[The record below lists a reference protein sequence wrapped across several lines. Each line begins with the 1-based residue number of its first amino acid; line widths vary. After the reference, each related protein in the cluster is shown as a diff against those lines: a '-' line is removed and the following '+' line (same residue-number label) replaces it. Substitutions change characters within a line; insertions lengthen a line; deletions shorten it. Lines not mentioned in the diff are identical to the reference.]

1 MAGMKYHFIG
11 LCGLAGVGKDTV
23 GELLK
28 AHAGFRPMA
37 FANTLRGELVDAFH
51 VESLVFTR
59 REFKE
64 RPMPELALSRT
75 LDKAFLGAALK
86 HLSEAEPTVLASEQL
101 VRPRSPRQIMQLWGT
116 EYRREQ
122 DPDYWV
128 RQVRDHIG
136 FLMDERLERNFVVC
150 DVRMDNEAEL
160 IRSMGGQIWQIKRP
174 GIDSYTTAE
183 GTHVSANDG
192 SAFKPEVVI
201 NNTHDIRHLQQ
212 LVLGAYWANDAGLQR
227 VEVQIA

>member
-1 MAGMKYHFIG
+1 MPGLKHHIIG

-23 GELLK
+23 GELL
-28 AHAGFRPMA
+28 ATHAGFRMMA
-37 FANTLRGELVDAFH
+37 FANSLRGELVDAFH

-64 RPMPELALSRT
+64 QPLPELALSRT
-75 LDKAFLGAALK
+75 LDKAFLGAVLQ
-86 HLSEAEPTVLASEQL
+86 HLAETEPGVPANEQL
-101 VRPRSPRQIMQLWGT
+101 TRHRTPRQIMQLWGT
-116 EYRREQ
+116 EYRRAGNA
-122 DPDYWV
+122 DYWANH
-128 RQVRDHIG
+128 VRDHIG
-136 FLMDERLERNFVVC
+136 YLMDERLERNFVVT
-150 DVRMDNEAEL
+150 DVRFANEAEV

-174 GIDSYTTAE
+174 GIDSHTTAE

-201 NNTHDIRHLQQ
+201 ANTHDIRHLQQ